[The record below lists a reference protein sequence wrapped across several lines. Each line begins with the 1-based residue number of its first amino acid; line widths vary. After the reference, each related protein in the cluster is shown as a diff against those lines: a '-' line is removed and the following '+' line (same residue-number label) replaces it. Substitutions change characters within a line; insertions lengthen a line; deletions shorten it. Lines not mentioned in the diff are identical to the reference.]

1 MSSFDV
7 VGIGQVCVDYL
18 GVVNSHPSVDERVE
32 LTGLSTRRGG
42 PTATALNVLSQFGLK
57 TALVSKIGDDI
68 EGKRLLKEIEAEGID
83 TAHLIVE
90 PGKKTQVS
98 LIPIEKRTG
107 KRTVFWSR
115 GTTSPLTAAD
125 IPTDILQDTRALHFD
140 DLYAGA
146 ALGAIEAVGKQGVT
160 VSFDSGEYNE
170 AVEYARGNVDIF
182 IASVD
187 FMKSY
192 SGGDDPRKCL
202 DKMSEFG
209 AEVTSITLG
218 DRGSITSWEGR
229 IIETPAYD
237 VAAVDTTGAGDVF
250 RGAFLYGR
258 LMGWGVNESLP
269 FASAAAAMNTLSLGA
284 AGGIPE
290 SPEAV
295 FAFMKSHETRPVNL

>member
-18 GVVNSHPSVDERVE
+18 GVVNRHPSVDERQE
-32 LTGLSTRRGG
+32 ITQLSTLRGG
-42 PTATALNVLSQFGLK
+42 PTATALNVLSRFGLK
-57 TALVSKIGDDI
+57 VALVSKIGDDT
-68 EGKRLLKEIEAEGID
+68 EGKRLIQELEQESID
-83 TAHLIVE
+83 TTHLIVE

-98 LIPIEKRTG
+98 LIPIEKHSG

-115 GTTSPLTAAD
+115 GTTTPLTAAD
-125 IPTDILQDTRALHFD
+125 IPTDILQNTHAVHFD

-146 ALGAIEAVGKQGVT
+146 ALRAIEAVGKEGLT
-160 VSFDSGEYNE
+160 VSFDAGEYNE
-170 AVEYARGNVDIF
+170 AVEYARGDVDIL

-202 DKMSEFG
+202 EKMSEFG
-209 AEVTSITLG
+209 AAVIAITLG
-218 DRGSITSWEGR
+218 DRGSITSCGGE
-229 IIETPAYD
+229 IIDTPAYN
-237 VAAVDTTGAGDVF
+237 VSAVDTTGAGDVF

-258 LMGWGVNESLP
+258 LMGWEVEESLP

-284 AGGIPE
+284 TGGIPE

-295 FAFMKSHETRPVNL
+295 FAFMKSHETRPVK